1 MPHHPQPSIASMCAA
16 EMLRCALLVGA
27 RQLARANFQTR
38 LDHIHAGWEPMEYLS
53 KLEESALAKFDRGDF
68 NGAISD
74 LSKVRS
80 VSCYDDMV
88 LM

>member
-1 MPHHPQPSIASMCAA
+1 
-16 EMLRCALLVGA
+16 MLCWLVGA